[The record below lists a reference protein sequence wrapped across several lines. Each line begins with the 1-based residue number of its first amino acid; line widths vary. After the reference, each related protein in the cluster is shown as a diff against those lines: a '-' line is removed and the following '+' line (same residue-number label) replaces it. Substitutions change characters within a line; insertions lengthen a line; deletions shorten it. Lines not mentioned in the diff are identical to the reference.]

1 MKVNVT
7 NILLGVLI
15 VLFAYNFLFGDN
27 EEEIIEDVT
36 IVTEEKTGEVFET
49 LEEVKETEAEVV
61 YIKGNTVI
69 KEVIIVDQEYKEK
82 YQKAIAD
89 NDSLEA
95 YNLYLKSIKIR
106 NYDKIVVDNDD
117 ISIRLKGKV
126 RGELLY
132 FGVDYTIKGD
142 SITYTP
148 EVIKVRPRA
157 TLLIGGE
164 IKLPT
169 VIGQDNIAFK
179 INFGLQNKKGHIY
192 SIGIDTNQNIYV
204 GYTIGVTLF
213 K

>member
-15 VLFAYNFLFGDN
+15 VLFAYNFLIGNN

-36 IVTEEKTGEVFET
+36 IVTEEKTGEVSET
-49 LEEVKETEAEVV
+49 LEEIKETEAEVV
-61 YIKGNTVI
+61 YIKGDTVI
-69 KEVIIVDQEYKEK
+69 KEVVIVDQEYKEK

-106 NYDKIVVDNDD
+106 TYDKLVVDNND
-117 ISIRLKGKV
+117 IAIRLKSKV
-126 RGELLY
+126 RGELLSY
-132 FGVDYTIKGD
+132 SAIYTIKSD

-148 EVIKVRPRA
+148 EIIKVRPRA
-157 TLLIGGE
+157 TLLVGVE
-164 IKLPT
+164 VKLPT

-179 INFGLQNKKGHIY
+179 VNLGLQNKKGNIY
-192 SIGIDTNQNIYV
+192 SIAIDTNQNIYI
-204 GYTIGVTLF
+204 GYTIGLTLF